1 MPEAGFLV
9 GLPAPVVLGLI
20 GLLLMAESGL
30 LIGVVLPGAST
41 VLTLGLFARLGV
53 VPLFAAVVTA
63 VLATTI
69 GSHAGF
75 VRGQRRGQSG
85 RGGWVDRL
93 VERRLGPDR
102 QERLLSLLRRRA
114 RVAVAVGQCL
124 GVVRT
129 LVPRLAGRA
138 GVPYPRFALC
148 NVPAA
153 VLWGGGLVVLGYL
166 AGAAYQQV
174 EDVVGLLGLPLLV
187 VVAVAVLAWRLV
199 RRRRRSGGQ
208 PVRPMSPDAAPE
220 SVEVG

>member
-63 VLATTI
+63 VLALSLIT
-69 GSHAGF
+69 G
-75 VRGQRRGQSG
+75 RGQSG